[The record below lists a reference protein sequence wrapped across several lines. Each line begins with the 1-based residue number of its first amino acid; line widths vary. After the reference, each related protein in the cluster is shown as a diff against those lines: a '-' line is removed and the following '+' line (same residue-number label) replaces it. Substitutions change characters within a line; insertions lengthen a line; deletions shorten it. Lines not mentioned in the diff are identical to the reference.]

1 MCALFLLSHLH
12 NMYYYYRGLKCC
24 VMWRAYPFSVIAVW
38 QQLYNLYSM
47 NILLYTKVKLNRP
60 AEVLASVFGGASEFL
75 FNTEDL
81 VVLGKTFRAAGR
93 TSLDLTGRQTDYEI
107 SNESVFSLSRP
118 KEKLNW
124 WNMQFHY
131 VSISL
136 YNWYKK
142 LHKPVGNHGAP
153 SIFLGQQVSIN
164 GLSDTANLV
173 HLQEQAVAS
182 FLLDGGSNT
191 LRVCYL

>member
-1 MCALFLLSHLH
+1 
-12 NMYYYYRGLKCC
+12 
-24 VMWRAYPFSVIAVW
+24 
-38 QQLYNLYSM
+38 M

-124 WNMQFHY
+124 
-131 VSISL
+131 
-136 YNWYKK
+136 
-142 LHKPVGNHGAP
+142 
-153 SIFLGQQVSIN
+153 
-164 GLSDTANLV
+164 
-173 HLQEQAVAS
+173 
-182 FLLDGGSNT
+182 
-191 LRVCYL
+191 